1 MNLSKEDGAHLI
13 RCIMKISSAFED
25 ADQIIEDKVYYKFMF
40 KKRLD
45 AWMKVM
51 YIHTA
56 DLLKALTK
64 DSEKITVDVYNGLGD
79 VTSKVEAGGYK
90 TPLLIFYVK
99 IKSALN
105 DLNKIDPENGN
116 KFYASVIRFYTNRVI
131 KEIEKQHKF
140 VTMIVD
146 AEGKDVN
153 FLIDFFDNFGSMIM
167 KNE

>member
-1 MNLSKEDGAHLI
+1 MNFSKEDGAHLI

-25 ADQIIEDKVYYKFMF
+25 ADQIVEDNVYYKFMF

-45 AWMKVM
+45 EWMKIMDV
-51 YIHTA
+51 HTA
-56 DLLKALTK
+56 DLLKSLTK
-64 DSEKITVDVYNGLGD
+64 DSDQITVDIYNGLGD
-79 VTSKVEAGGYK
+79 ITSKVQAGGYK

-99 IKSALN
+99 IKSAIN
-105 DLNKIDPENGN
+105 DLNKIDPENSN
-116 KFYASVIRFYTNRVI
+116 KFYTSVIRFYTDRVI

-146 AEGKDVN
+146 SDGKDVS
-153 FLIDFFDNFGSMIM
+153 FLIDFFDNFGLILM

>member
-1 MNLSKEDGAHLI
+1 
-13 RCIMKISSAFED
+13 MKRIDDTRETYRPCG
-25 ADQIIEDKVYYKFMF
+25 KVASILFF
-40 KKRLD
+40 
-45 AWMKVM
+45 V
-51 YIHTA
+51 
-56 DLLKALTK
+56 
-64 DSEKITVDVYNGLGD
+64 
-79 VTSKVEAGGYK
+79 
-90 TPLLIFYVK
+90 
-99 IKSALN
+99 LN

-146 AEGKDVN
+146 ADGKDVN